1 MVQYYFN
8 IPVFDSEK
16 QLVGDSECEFPPD
29 FPPISWLRKLPS
41 KLFAD
46 AWRTVRERWLCGS
59 FRWVKSL
66 SQVTQRT
73 IYSFMS
79 TTVIIAPL
87 CFIWDHLSSWIPK
100 VACGLPLAFN
110 FPPDILVFEVRRI
123 ALKTLSCIS
132 EEGNAQAEMFADMF
146 CYRWWE
152 MFFLNPKERNS
163 ILGKYGW
170 WMLMITSHEKLGMV

>member
-29 FPPISWLRKLPS
+29 FPPNFLTEKAAIE
-41 KLFAD
+41 A
-46 AWRTVRERWLCGS
+46 VCGCLKDCEGEVTL
-59 FRWVKSL
+59 WQL
-66 SQVTQRT
+66 QMSQVIESSDPEDYLFIHANHSHYCSVMFYLR
-73 IYSFMS
+73 SFKQLNPES
-79 TTVIIAPL
+79 RLRP
-87 CFIWDHLSSWIPK
+87 SP
-100 VACGLPLAFN
+100 GLQ
-110 FPPDILVFEVRRI
+110 FPCWYLGVWGSADCAQNSLLHFRRRQC
-123 ALKTLSCIS
+123 AG
-132 EEGNAQAEMFADMF
+132 GNV
-146 CYRWWE
+146 YWYVLLRWE